1 MRWTKWKYKP
11 DYDITCNGLRNWFFL
26 IISFHLLIFLIPF
39 LSSCACACVC
49 LCRFCISICWK
60 IVFSFSFRW
69 CKLKWMFLMLFA
81 IYHFIGLV
89 LLLILRASAIVL
101 ADIGPQFLPLG
112 VHRYTH
118 CIICIQ
124 NPFVSLCFISFK
136 VADWNSIGA
145 GITLKCSKNVWN
157 LFEKYF
163 SQRLTS
169 ASCSHG
175 NSLFWSNDSRSK
187 CHTYCIFN

>member
-1 MRWTKWKYKP
+1 MQWLKKLVFPYHLFP
-11 DYDITCNGLRNWFFL
+11 FINLSHSLSLFMCMCVSVSFLYIYLLENCFLFFL
-26 IISFHLLIFLIPF
+26 SVVQIKMDVSDG
-39 LSSCACACVC
+39 
-49 LCRFCISICWK
+49 FCY
-60 IVFSFSFRW
+60 F
-69 CKLKWMFLMLFA
+69 
-81 IYHFIGLV
+81 YHFIGLV
-89 LLLILRASAIVL
+89 LLLILRASAIVV

-124 NPFVSLCFISFK
+124 HPFVSLCFISLK

-169 ASCSHG
+169 TSCSHG

-187 CHTYCIFN
+187 CHTYCTFN